1 MVVCS
6 LNSDLLVFDLAEARE
21 SLAVEKN
28 IYHRIIGAALGID
41 RLLELGRGDIV
52 HRRSR
57 DNYPN
62 RDDKHPAEKE
72 REDLL
77 EKFVSVV
84 HGCFRE

>member
-28 IYHRIIGAALGID
+28 VYHRIIGAALGID
-41 RLLELGRGDIV
+41 RLLEIGRGNV
-52 HRRSR
+52 AHRRSR

-62 RDDKHPAEKE
+62 REDKHPADKE
-72 REDLL
+72 RVDLL
-77 EKFVSVV
+77 ENFVSVV
-84 HGCFRE
+84 HGCFRG